1 MAGRIGKEGL
11 LEGGAVDDEEV
22 VKRKPHLEG
31 SRIFVQESGVKHGG
45 IVRGKGDWNAVTK
58 EFWKR
63 MLREIGSGGVE
74 LDVEGV
80 GAEVAAGADFE
91 RDFAL
96 GESVH

>member
-1 MAGRIGKEGL
+1 M
-11 LEGGAVDDEEV
+11 
-22 VKRKPHLEG
+22 
-31 SRIFVQESGVKHGG
+31 KHGG